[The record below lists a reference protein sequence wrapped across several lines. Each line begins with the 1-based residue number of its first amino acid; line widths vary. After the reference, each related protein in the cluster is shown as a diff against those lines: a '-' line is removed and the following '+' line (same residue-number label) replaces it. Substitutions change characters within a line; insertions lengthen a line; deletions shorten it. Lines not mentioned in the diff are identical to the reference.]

1 LVKCIKHRQTVINK
15 ERSNQGTPKD
25 QILFHIIEIKSSIQ
39 KSKIEKHLK
48 SLKNYYNFF
57 SDDFFNIKSRIF
69 SNQFQF
75 IYDIEATN
83 ETKVVSHLENI
94 PKPNELGDQDF
105 VGTIRKKREYI
116 EMIER
121 IHRANLNPQNGSY
134 FKKTEFS
141 SKPTI
146 CKATCKNCN
155 VIPKYTLH
163 EIENVLGKEEITTEL
178 CLHSHH
184 PSAANKKDVQR
195 KELLNHYKY
204 VHKNF

>member
-1 LVKCIKHRQTVINK
+1 LVKCIKHRQTVINQ

-25 QILFHIIEIKSSIQ
+25 QILFHIIEIKSSVQ

-57 SDDFFNIKSRIF
+57 SDDYFNIKSRIF

-83 ETKVVSHLENI
+83 DTKVVSHLENT
-94 PKPNELGDQDF
+94 PKPNEPDEQDF
-105 VGTIRKKREYI
+105 VATIRKKREYI

-121 IHRANLNPQNGSY
+121 IHRVNLNPQNGIY
-134 FKKTEFS
+134 FKNTEFS
-141 SKPTI
+141 NKPTN
-146 CKATCKNCN
+146 CKPLCKNCC

-163 EIENVLGKEEITTEL
+163 EIENVLGREELTTEL
-178 CLHSHH
+178 CLHSHRTT
-184 PSAANKKDVQR
+184 AACKKDIQI
-195 KELLNHYKY
+195 KELLKHYKY
-204 VHKNF
+204 AHKNF